1 MSIKEMEELDED
13 AQQRRETFARYG
25 LAMYHAQCV
34 EKSLAILVSSV
45 FNKEFLPSEPYR
57 REAIQDEVF
66 AKTITRLKTQIT
78 IPPNLDR
85 TLTAALKKRNWLT
98 HDYFWERAGQ
108 LLTPMGREKMIEEL
122 TILSDF
128 FSKLDAHL
136 TKICETWLK
145 KAGVSEAAVDES
157 VKRLIQNAKEDF

>member
-1 MSIKEMEELDED
+1 MEELDED

-45 FNKEFLPSEPYR
+45 FNKEFLPSEPDR

-66 AKTITRLKTQIT
+66 AKTIGRLLTRLKKQIT

-85 TLTAALKKRNWLT
+85 TLTVALRQRNWLT

-136 TKICETWLK
+136 TKICEKWLK

-157 VKRLIQNAKEDF
+157 VKRLIQNAKEDI